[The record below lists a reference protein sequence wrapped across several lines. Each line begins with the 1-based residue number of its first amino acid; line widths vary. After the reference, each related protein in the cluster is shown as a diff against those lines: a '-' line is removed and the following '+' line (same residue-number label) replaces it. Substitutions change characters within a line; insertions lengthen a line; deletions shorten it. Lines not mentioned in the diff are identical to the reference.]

1 MRILRGKDYREMSL
15 LAARIMAAKILS
27 DPSCVLGLATG
38 STPIGLY
45 DNLVKWNE
53 EGILDFSKVTTVN
66 LDEYKGLTPDNDQSY
81 RYFMNTHLFD
91 RVNIRKDHTFVP
103 DGTEKDEEKACAD
116 YNRILEEVGP
126 ADIQLL
132 GIGRNGHI
140 GFNEPGAAFIPLT
153 HSVQLTESTIEA
165 NSRFFATLEEV
176 PKKAYTMGMKT
187 ILNAKTVLI
196 VASGKDKAQAVHDAF
211 EGPVTPACP
220 ASVLQLH
227 SDVVLAADEDALSLM

>member
-1 MRILRGKDYREMSL
+1 MSL

-45 DNLVKWNE
+45 DCLVKWNQ

-116 YNRILEEVGP
+116 YNRILE
-126 ADIQLL
+126 
-132 GIGRNGHI
+132 
-140 GFNEPGAAFIPLT
+140 FIPLT

>member
-1 MRILRGKDYREMSL
+1 MSL

-45 DNLVKWNE
+45 DCLVKWNQ

-103 DGTEKDEEKACAD
+103 DGTEKDEE
-116 YNRILEEVGP
+116 
-126 ADIQLL
+126 
-132 GIGRNGHI
+132 
-140 GFNEPGAAFIPLT
+140 PLT

>member
-1 MRILRGKDYREMSL
+1 MRILRGKDYGEMSL

-140 GFNEPGAAFIPLT
+140 GFNEPPFLCNPGGGPEEGLHHGYEDHPERENGPHCRKRQGQGTGRSRCIRRPGHPCVPGIGSAAPQRCC
-153 HSVQLTESTIEA
+153 SC
-165 NSRFFATLEEV
+165 
-176 PKKAYTMGMKT
+176 G
-187 ILNAKTVLI
+187 
-196 VASGKDKAQAVHDAF
+196 G
-211 EGPVTPACP
+211 
-220 ASVLQLH
+220 
-227 SDVVLAADEDALSLM
+227 